1 MRICIEPAAIIGR
14 IKRPAV
20 AVETTIRS

>member
-1 MRICIEPAAIIGR
+1 MRICIEPVAIIGPD
-14 IKRPAV
+14 KRPAV